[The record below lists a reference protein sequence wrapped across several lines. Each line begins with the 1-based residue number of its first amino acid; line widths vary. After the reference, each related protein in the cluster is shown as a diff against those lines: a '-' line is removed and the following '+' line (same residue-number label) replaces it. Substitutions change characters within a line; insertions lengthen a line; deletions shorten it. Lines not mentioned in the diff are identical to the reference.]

1 LAATTTKGDL
11 ALYQLFE
18 LVFRIGEV
26 FLFWGGAGVSQ
37 MYIPQLQTCIEV

>member
-1 LAATTTKGDL
+1 MVLVIQLAATTTKGDL

-26 FLFWGGAGVSQ
+26 FLF
-37 MYIPQLQTCIEV
+37 